1 MAVLVCS
8 GKEAREAAAVLDEV
22 ASSWKGK
29 EINEI
34 SISKGV
40 VVGSEH
46 PGMLLNE
53 IEELA
58 DKLMYEDKDAYYKR
72 TGKKK
77 R

>member
-1 MAVLVCS
+1 M
-8 GKEAREAAAVLDEV
+8 ER
-22 ASSWKGK
+22 K

-46 PGMLLNE
+46 PDMSLNE

-72 TGKKK
+72 TGKK
-77 R
+77 RR